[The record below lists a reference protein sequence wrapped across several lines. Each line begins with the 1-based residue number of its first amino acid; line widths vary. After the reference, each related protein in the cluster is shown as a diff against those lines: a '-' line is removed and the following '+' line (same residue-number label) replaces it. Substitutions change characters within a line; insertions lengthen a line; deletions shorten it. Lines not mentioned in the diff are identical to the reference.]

1 MTSSSWRDEIEL
13 EQENTLCRHGARESF
28 WSLRNIY
35 QTPPGV
41 KLWRI
46 ASRRVTA
53 GRHAGVERLSLCGEE
68 LISASVQEESAA
80 CSV

>member
-46 ASRRVTA
+46 ASRRVMFHTSTWLA
-53 GRHAGVERLSLCGEE
+53 MSPSSLNE
-68 LISASVQEESAA
+68 
-80 CSV
+80 